1 MQHPY
6 EARWNLY
13 RLRFKRFERVVDR
26 NWALFVRRRV
36 LLYFTLDTR
45 VAHKQQ
51 RYSGTQVGALEIKC
65 KNLQEKSS
73 REARSNEALSKRQK
87 LIASALAALEGEKNS
102 WAIKLKSA
110 ALEFG
115 VKSAE
120 ERTKYQN
127 QIQKLESEVETLNR
141 DLRRSE
147 IQRREDSNRS
157 MEKLRDMENEIER
170 TELATWKREQ
180 KRLAL
185 SNAFGRLRSSAENW
199 RVRGLEESLRASLQA
214 QAEMKEIHDEELE
227 HSRDSTSDHLR
238 SIQNRVDSLR
248 RTGEAEMNML
258 RREFET
264 SMRREVE
271 TVRYIRVL
279 VTFECT
285 KKIKFFF
292 P

>member
-1 MQHPY
+1 M
-6 EARWNLY
+6 
-13 RLRFKRFERVVDR
+13 
-26 NWALFVRRRV
+26 
-36 LLYFTLDTR
+36 
-45 VAHKQQ
+45 
-51 RYSGTQVGALEIKC
+51 
-65 KNLQEKSS
+65 
-73 REARSNEALSKRQK
+73 SKRQK

-147 IQRREDSNRS
+147 MQRREDSKRS

-170 TELATWKREQ
+170 TELATWEREQ

-238 SIQNRVDSLR
+238 SIQNRVESLR
-248 RTGEAEMNML
+248 RTGEAEMNMM
-258 RREFET
+258 RREFQT
-264 SMRREVE
+264 SMRCEVE
-271 TVRYIRVL
+271 TVRSSVLRVL
-279 VTFECT
+279 NRICKPTLE
-285 KKIKFFF
+285 KKISHRYVS
-292 P
+292 